1 MEKIMI
7 TVTVNLKGRLGGPVK
22 HTTRQTYSVDVTPIG
37 SKIPLKMTRKIK
49 HTNREEKKC
58 VRKVYLSEEV
68 VTEFQSSETP
78 HWENKYNWSKITRK
92 QRLESYLERFD
103 EGYGYSYEYVDSIN
117 E

>member
-7 TVTVNLKGRLGGPVK
+7 VITVNLKGRLGGPVK
-22 HTTRQTYSVDVTPIG
+22 HTTRQTYSVNVAPLG
-37 SKIPLKMTRKIK
+37 SKVPLKMTRKIK
-49 HTNREEKKC
+49 HTDREEKEC

-68 VTEFQSSETP
+68 VAGFQSNEVP
-78 HWENKYNWSKITRK
+78 YWVNKHNWSKMTRK

-103 EGYGYSYEYVDSIN
+103 EGYGYSYEYVDPIN

>member
-22 HTTRQTYSVDVTPIG
+22 HTTRQTYSVKINPIVN
-37 SKIPLKMTRKIK
+37 KDPLKKTRKIK
-49 HTNREEKKC
+49 HTDREERSC

-68 VTEFQSSETP
+68 VTEFQSSEP
-78 HWENKYNWSKITRK
+78 PYWVNKYNWNKMTRK

-103 EGYGYSYEYVDSIN
+103 EGYGYSYEYVDPIN